1 MRILHERKITSFILK
16 FVSSVLLVIVFA
28 VFCKIGAFSSGDNVY
43 ALDKSELYV
52 NAGVMYESGG
62 VGKPN
67 SLYFLMEK
75 NELPYDKTDVSY
87 KPTSIDAIKL
97 VREGKIL
104 NIANV
109 NVGVIFKLSSNLYE
123 FILPPWTEGDVAFE
137 DGDALIV
144 EGEFYSGRTGYTLK
158 ISKTRITKTNVNF
171 VFDYSFDENEDESE
185 ETSSSESL
193 EDKSESLSYESD
205 EIESSSVSSE
215 SEEIESSPVSSESEE
230 IESSS
235 NGNESILESENGS
248 SNEESEESS
257 STAESE
263 ESVSGGESENDI
275 NSESEMVS
283 ESDFKES
290 EKTSEPETES
300 EIEDS
305 TVQSESNSKE
315 ENAES
320 ESISEE
326 RESISKTES
335 EESGFKSESE
345 KLSDSQSV
353 KKRGCALSL
362 SLSITPL
369 CGILLPLVLVFK
381 RKSKKEE

>member
-123 FILPPWTEGDVAFE
+123 FILPPWKEGDVAFE

-158 ISKTRITKTNVNF
+158 ISKTRITKTNGNF

-193 EDKSESLSYESD
+193 EDESESLSY
-205 EIESSSVSSE
+205 E

-257 STAESE
+257 STVESE

-290 EKTSEPETES
+290 ENTSEPETES